1 MKLNVDGAMG
11 KPKPAGIRDVL
22 HNSDNC
28 LVVFSRNV
36 GILELNEANVL
47 AILEALRFFRPI
59 FFYKWDVEND
69 SENAIS
75 CILLLVN
82 SP

>member
-22 HNSDNC
+22 HNSDDC
-28 LVVFSRNV
+28 LVMFSRNV

-47 AILEALRFFRPI
+47 AILEALHLFRPN
-59 FFYKWDVEND
+59 FVDKLDVEND
-69 SENAIS
+69 LVNAIS
-75 CILLLVN
+75 FISLPIN